1 LQQALRELVN
11 LLLDNPE
18 ISKKELNFQK
28 MQISRKYKLK
38 KIPSN
43 SEILKVLSIEERKV
57 LTPLLRRKITR
68 ALSGINVIAV
78 MTRPFECPHGKCM
91 YCPGG
96 PKQGTPQSY
105 TGHEPAAMRGSQNE
119 YDPYKQVLSRIQQLQ
134 AIGHSVD
141 KIELIIMGGTFPAA
155 PRKYQKYF
163 VKGCLDALQGSR
175 SKGLCEAKLLAE
187 HKGINNVGI
196 TVETRP
202 DYLGREDINE
212 ILNLGVTRVEIG
224 VQNIYDDI
232 YDLVDRGHKVEQVIN
247 GTKNLKDS
255 ALKICYHMMPG
266 LPGSSSKRDFEGFK
280 KIFTDTHFM
289 PDMIKIYPTLVIK
302 GTKLFEL
309 WKNGSYEPLS
319 TDEAVNLI
327 LKIKQMVPPWIRIM
341 RVQRDIPRHQ
351 IVAGVDKSNIRQL
364 VKEKLNKN
372 GKKCECIRCKEAGL
386 RIIEGIYPREI
397 KLVHRKYKASDGFE
411 VFISAEDVQKD
422 ILVGFIRLR
431 IPSENIFRR
440 EITYDTGL
448 IRELHVYGKMLPVGM
463 KDLKEKITW
472 QHKGWG
478 ETLMNE
484 AEKIANED
492 YSLKRMLVMSALGT
506 KKYYAKLGYKKDGV
520 YVSKDLS

>member
-11 LLLDNPE
+11 LLLENPE
-18 ISKKELNFQK
+18 ISKKDLNHHKFQV
-28 MQISRKYKLK
+28 SRKYKLK

-43 SEILKVLSIEERKV
+43 SEILKVLSSEERKV
-57 LTPLLRRKITR
+57 LTPVLRRKITR
-68 ALSGINVIAV
+68 ALSGIIVVAV
-78 MTRPFECPHGKCM
+78 MTKPFECPHGKCV

-105 TGHEPAAMRGSQNE
+105 TGHEPAAMRGSQNDF
-119 YDPYKQVLSRIQQLQ
+119 DPYKQVKSRIQQLK
-134 AIGHSVD
+134 AIGHPVD

-163 VKGCLDALQGSR
+163 VKGCLDALQNSI
-175 SKGLCEAKLLAE
+175 SKSLCEAKLLAE
-187 HKGINNVGI
+187 YKGINNVGI

-232 YDLVDRGHKVEQVIN
+232 YQLVERGHEVEQVIN

-266 LPGSSSKRDFEGFK
+266 LPGSNSKRDLEGFK
-280 KIFTDTHFM
+280 KIFTDSYFM
-289 PDMIKIYPTLVIK
+289 PDMIKIYPTLVVK
-302 GTKLFEL
+302 GTKLYEF
-309 WKNGSYEPLS
+309 WKKGIYEPLS
-319 TDEAVNLI
+319 TDEAIKLVS
-327 LKIKQMVPPWIRIM
+327 KIKQIVPPWIRIM

-351 IVAGVDKSNIRQL
+351 IVAGVDKSNLRQL
-364 VKEKLNKN
+364 VKENLSKN
-372 GKKCECIRCKEAGL
+372 GQKCKCIRCKEVGY
-386 RIIEGIYPREI
+386 RILEGIYPEDI
-397 KLVHRKYKASDGFE
+397 KIVYRKYRASEGFE
-411 VFISAEDVQKD
+411 VFISAEDVEKD

-431 IPSENIFRR
+431 IPSDEVFRK
-440 EITYDTGL
+440 EITKKTGL

-463 KDLKEKITW
+463 KDIKEKGTW
-472 QHKGWG
+472 QHQGWG
-478 ETLMNE
+478 ETLMSK
-484 AEKIANED
+484 AEKVAIED
-492 YSLKRMLVMSALGT
+492 YNLKRMLVMSALGT
-506 KKYYAKLGYKKDGV
+506 KKYYAKLGYKKDGI

>member
-1 LQQALRELVN
+1 LQQPLRELVKI
-11 LLLDNPE
+11 LLDNPD
-18 ISKKELNFQK
+18 ISKKELNSQK
-28 MQISRKYKLK
+28 FQISRKFRLK

-43 SEILKVLSIEERKV
+43 SEILKVLSDEERKV
-57 LTPLLRRKITR
+57 LNPLLKRKITR
-68 ALSGINVIAV
+68 SLSGVNVIAV

-96 PKQGTPQSY
+96 PNQGTPQSY

-119 YDPYKQVLSRIQQLQ
+119 YDPCKQVLSRIQQLK

-155 PRKYQKYF
+155 SRKYQEYF

-175 SKGLCEAKLLAE
+175 SKSLYDAKLLAE

-202 DYLGREDINE
+202 DYLGIKDINE
-212 ILNLGVTRVEIG
+212 ILNLGVTRVEVG
-224 VQNIYDDI
+224 VQNVYDDI
-232 YDLVDRGHKVEQVIN
+232 YGLVDRGHKVEHVIN

-266 LPGSSSKRDFEGFK
+266 LPGSCSKRDLEGFK
-280 KIFTDTHFM
+280 KIFTDSRFM
-289 PDMIKIYPTLVIK
+289 PDMIKIYPTLVMS

-309 WKNGSYEPLS
+309 WKNGIYEPLS

-327 LKIKQMVPPWIRIM
+327 FKIKQMVPPWIRIM

-351 IVAGVDKSNIRQL
+351 IIAGVDKSNLRQL
-364 VKEKLNKN
+364 VKEKLNWN
-372 GKKCECIRCKEAGL
+372 GEKCKCIRCREAGY
-386 RIIEGIYPREI
+386 RILEGIYPREI
-397 KLVHRKYKASDGFE
+397 RLVNRKYEASDGVE
-411 VFISAEDVQKD
+411 IFISAEDIERDVL
-422 ILVGFIRLR
+422 IGFIRLR
-431 IPSENIFRR
+431 IPSENIFRK

-492 YSLKRMLVMSALGT
+492 YNIRRMIVMSALGT
-506 KKYYAKLGYKKDGV
+506 KKYYSKLGYKKDGV